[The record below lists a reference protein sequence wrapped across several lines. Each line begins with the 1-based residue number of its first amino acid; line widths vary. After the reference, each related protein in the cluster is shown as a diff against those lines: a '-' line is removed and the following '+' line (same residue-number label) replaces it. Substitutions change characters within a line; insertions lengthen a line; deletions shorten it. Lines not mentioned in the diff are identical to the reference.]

1 MSTDATP
8 GRAVVVSR
16 RHAVI
21 RARIRI
27 HPRAHPSPHPSP
39 RAARRS
45 TARGRRSRSRSIA
58 RSIAGPARL
67 FARRAFSTSNTGEN
81 RHRPFVTRRDPPA
94 IARRASNPARR

>member
-39 RAARRS
+39 RAVRVRPRAGVDRARDRDRS
-45 TARGRRSRSRSIA
+45 RDRSPDPRVFSRGALFRGRTRAKIVIDRS
-58 RSIAGPARL
+58 
-67 FARRAFSTSNTGEN
+67 
-81 RHRPFVTRRDPPA
+81 
-94 IARRASNPARR
+94 

>member
-39 RAARRS
+39 RAASKFDR
-45 TARGRRSRSRSIA
+45 ARASIA
-58 RSIAGPARL
+58 RAIDPID
-67 FARRAFSTSNTGEN
+67 RRT
-81 RHRPFVTRRDPPA
+81 
-94 IARRASNPARR
+94 RASFRAARFFEVERG

>member
-45 TARGRRSRSRSIA
+45 TARGRRSRA
-58 RSIAGPARL
+58 RSIAID
-67 FARRAFSTSNTGEN
+67 RRT
-81 RHRPFVTRRDPPA
+81 
-94 IARRASNPARR
+94 RASFRAARFFEVEHG